1 MEIFKKKGTKNINN
15 KRNKKFKKIK
25 FKKNDEKMHPI
36 KRKKEIK
43 ENNFKMIINNI
54 NKSKTPIKKVKNK
67 KQVNKKQVNKKQISK
82 KKHSISNKKKAINA
96 INDNDNKE
104 KNKGI
109 LIYNDNEL
117 NSLIYNKALIYD
129 KRTYFQYYLSLLKL
143 NHLLIFSFYCNDNDY
158 NSQIIKMFL
167 FFFYFAVHLTINALF
182 FSDGTMHQIYIEEG
196 HFNFIYQLSQ
206 IIYSSLISGIIT
218 ALIKFLSLS
227 EKGIVELKSEN
238 KNEEFDLK
246 EKKLISTLKIKFGFF
261 FFISFLLLLIFGFYI
276 TCFCG
281 IYENTGVHLIKDS
294 LISFGLSL
302 IYPFGILLLPG
313 IFRKLA
319 LNAEKKDS
327 EYLYKFSQFIEDI

>member
-1 MEIFKKKGTKNINN
+1 MIINN
-15 KRNKKFKKIK
+15 N
-25 FKKNDEKMHPI
+25 
-36 KRKKEIK
+36 
-43 ENNFKMIINNI
+43 NNI
-54 NKSKTPIKKVKNK
+54 NKSPIKKFK
-67 KQVNKKQVNKKQISK
+67 KKKHVNKKQINK
-82 KKHSISNKKKAINA
+82 ISHNTINK
-96 INDNDNKE
+96 INDNNKE
-104 KNKGI
+104 TNKGI
-109 LIYNDNEL
+109 LQYNDKEL
-117 NSLIYNKALIYD
+117 NSLIYEKALAYD

-158 NSQIIKMFL
+158 NSQIIKIFL
-167 FFFYFAVHLTINALF
+167 FFFFFAVHFTINALF
-182 FSDGTMHQIYIEEG
+182 FTDGTMHEIYIEEG

-218 ALIKFLSLS
+218 AFIKFLSLS
-227 EKGIVELKSEN
+227 EKAIVELKNEN

-246 EKKLISTLKIKFGFF
+246 DKKLILTLKIKFGLF

-281 IYENTGVHLIKDS
+281 IYVNTQVHLIKDS

-319 LNAEKKDS
+319 LNTEKKDI
-327 EYLYKFSQFIEDI
+327 EYLYKFSQFIEDV